1 VASRADATR
10 PSLPHRYRGGM
21 LLRRGP
27 FLVGLATVLVAWSLG
42 GAVAQVQRL
51 ATLEL
56 GFGDAV
62 VAGAWNPLRLTLR
75 DVGPVDLEIAI
86 DAGSLR
92 EGEIPLVYRARIPGG
107 SGLSVFDDELF
118 VPPWRSLT
126 WTVRAGTSLV
136 ASGSLPRAAVD
147 MRAVDLVVTDA
158 PGAWRARLG
167 DGARVVDVPAER
179 LLARSAAFDGVRTVV
194 VSADGI
200 LPRVD
205 VLVAAAVAG
214 SVVLL
219 SDGAAA
225 LPALA
230 GLVPEGESSWRRV
243 GSGWIALEAALE
255 RGPAVLTAARFDHA
269 AALSAFAAADRLSPP
284 ASVRGSTVLFGAAAY
299 VLAVLVVLRFGG
311 LPGVVAAGT
320 LAAAAGLLAWTS
332 LRPEAP
338 TFTATRDLVVGG
350 GGIGQRWRIHEV
362 MSLPA
367 AEVRVAAASRPVSPG
382 PLVTGPD
389 GTTVSLAR
397 WRNQQ
402 LVERPRSLDAPLR
415 WLDDDELRNVGARPL
430 AEVQVKGGRHYGL
443 VAPGAVALPP
453 DRDLPPPSPIARA
466 LLDVVPYGTAIA
478 RDGATWIVAL
488 AEAPRALE
496 ELP

>member
-1 VASRADATR
+1 MQR
-10 PSLPHRYRGGM
+10 
-21 LLRRGP
+21 RRGP
-27 FLVGLATVLVAWSLG
+27 LFVGLTTALVAWTLG
-42 GAVAQVQRL
+42 SAFAQAQRL

-62 VAGAWNPLRLTLR
+62 VAGAWNPLRLILR
-75 DVGPVDLEIAI
+75 DVGPVDLEIVI

-126 WTVRAGTSLV
+126 WTARAGTSLV

-158 PGAWRARLG
+158 PGAWRGRLG

-194 VSADGI
+194 VSADGAA
-200 LPRVD
+200 PRAD
-205 VLVAAAVAG
+205 ALVAAAVAG
-214 SVVLL
+214 SVVLV
-219 SDGAAA
+219 SDAAAA

-230 GLVPEGESSWRRV
+230 GLVPEGDSPWRRV
-243 GSGWIALEAALE
+243 GSGWIAREAALDP
-255 RGPAVLTAARFDHA
+255 GPAALTAARFDHA
-269 AALSAFAAADRLSPP
+269 AALSAFAAAERLSPP
-284 ASVRGSTVLFGAAAY
+284 ASVRGSTVLLGAAAY

-311 LPGVVAAGT
+311 LPGVVAAAT
-320 LAAAAGLLAWTS
+320 LATAAALLAWTS

-338 TFTATRDLVVGG
+338 TFTTTRDLVVGG
-350 GGIGQRWRIHEV
+350 GGIGQRWRVHEV
-362 MSLPA
+362 LSLPA
-367 AEVRVAAASRPVSPG
+367 AEVRVAATARPVSPG

-397 WRNQQ
+397 WRTQQ
-402 LVERPRSLDAPLR
+402 LVERPRSFEAPLR
-415 WLDDDELRNVGARPL
+415 WLDADELRNVGARPL
-430 AEVQVKGGRHYGL
+430 AEVQVKGGRHYGV

-453 DRDLPPPSPIARA
+453 DSDLPPPSPIARA
-466 LLDVVPYGTAIA
+466 LMDVIPYGTAIG
-478 RDGATWIVAL
+478 RDGATWVVAL
-488 AEAPRALE
+488 AEAPRSLE
-496 ELP
+496 VLP